1 MRLCKVRPLTVVWK
15 AAPNG
20 RDIPTHVR
28 PSVRD
33 AGNNVP
39 ATRKEMTVVVVMF
52 GLARDK

>member
-1 MRLCKVRPLTVVWK
+1 MRPLTVVWK